1 MNFEVMAMMVK
12 RTVGARGQVVV
23 PIDIREQLG
32 LREGTEITFE
42 TKEGEVVI
50 KPAKTTEEFLKE
62 FFTSSKRI
70 KIKGDPTKWFK
81 KVLDEQ
87 YEEEYRDILR
97 R

>member
-32 LREGTEITFE
+32 LREGTEVTFE
-42 TKEGEVVI
+42 AKEGEVVI
-50 KPAKTTEEFLKE
+50 KPAKTPQQIVEEFC
-62 FFTSSKRI
+62 SSSRRI
-70 KIKGDPTKWFK
+70 KIKGDPVKWIK
-81 KVLDEQ
+81 KRLDEQ
-87 YEEEYRDILR
+87 YEEEYGLFR